1 MQIRP
6 KWANHYIRRRHG
18 CASCEIVQC
27 GEPAAYTRLNQLLTV
42 PGSESAVK
50 RLILRA
56 TPLPPTGSSPRCTSE
71 AMSCSSWQATI
82 PARRC
87 SASVSSSR
95 CSATSTSTCGRP
107 RHPQVTAMAYVR
119 NRSRRH
125 NHHGSSRWRA
135 SNSAPEREPFTEG
148 VHRAAESS
156 SRFRS
161 RVRTLAHQ
169 GVPLN

>member
-56 TPLPPTGSSPRCTSE
+56 TPSAPDRFVAALYIRGDELLVVAGHHPSPALLSQRLQQQ
-71 AMSCSSWQATI
+71 AFRDFYLDLQATPT
-82 PARRC
+82 PAGHGNGIRTK
-87 SASVSSSR
+87 SK
-95 CSATSTSTCGRP
+95 P
-107 RHPQVTAMAYVR
+107 TAQ
-119 NRSRRH
+119 
-125 NHHGSSRWRA
+125 
-135 SNSAPEREPFTEG
+135 P
-148 VHRAAESS
+148 
-156 SRFRS
+156 SRFVS
-161 RVRTLAHQ
+161 MASK
-169 GVPLN
+169 